1 MLTIDWGRMFVAV
14 RDKAFE
20 RKPGEEK
27 AYLHRKI
34 GKIAFI
40 TELGQADAYAV
51 HPDEWLEIPKC
62 SSYDR
67 EGFIREFLAQHGIE
81 AEFV

>member
-14 RDKAFE
+14 RDRAFGH
-20 RKPGEEK
+20 KPDEEK
-27 AYLHRKI
+27 AYLHRKTGEI
-34 GKIAFI
+34 VLI
-40 TELGQADAYAV
+40 TELRQADSYAA